1 MKRYGK
7 LGIIAG
13 LAVLS
18 IGIYYIQPIFTGET
32 RPEFS
37 VSAKSGDKTL
47 IEDMTIEGYYYE
59 NNLYGIGTEVEIA
72 NEATTYYS
80 TQPYLNQLQGSVNGN
95 EKMTQLQKKY
105 RSFMRGKEPQ
115 LANYF
120 EDDSILAY
128 ADITLDS
135 MSAVTE
141 DSKFL
146 IEVLDKKTN
155 DVISFSVDFPKA
167 TDYFSMY
174 IEDVQVA
181 NNKLIVVTN
190 GYSINSENGQDEQ
203 HLYSIDLP
211 NEKIEKDEK
220 IKMDLVDSKDKEIQ
234 YVELL
239 NAGNDIHS
247 SKILVYRVTL
257 DVPQTETEV
266 YDENEII
273 TQPVFGLIGVN
284 IETGEQFL
292 IDVSDKL
299 DNKALGNTIPIEN
312 STLYFYKKNDTT
324 LSLYSY
330 SLEQR
335 ELVELESVELTK
347 EQLAILKADVILQV
361 KDGIVFFA
369 ESSNVTDKAM
379 QIMAIDSNSGE
390 LVFEGTIDEKV
401 NQPSKR
407 DELYLSEILFQQ

>member
-95 EKMTQLQKKY
+95 EKMTQLQKDY
-105 RSFMRGKEPQ
+105 RSFMRGKEPS
-115 LANYF
+115 LVNFF

-128 ADITLDS
+128 VEITTDYL
-135 MSAVTE
+135 SAVTE
-141 DSKFL
+141 NSEFL

-155 DVISFSVDFPKA
+155 DVLSFSIEFPKA
-167 TDYFSMY
+167 ADYYSIY
-174 IEDVQVA
+174 VEDVQVA
-181 NNKLIVVTN
+181 NNKLLVVTN
-190 GYSINSENGQDEQ
+190 GYSISSGNGPDEQ

-220 IKMDLVDSKDKEIQ
+220 IQLDLIDPKGKEIQ

-247 SKILVYRVTL
+247 SEFLVYQVVL
-257 DVPQTETEV
+257 DVAQTEMYV
-266 YDENEII
+266 ENDII
-273 TQPVFGLIGVN
+273 TLPVFGLIGVN

-292 IDVSDKL
+292 IDVSDEVG
-299 DNKALGNTIPIEN
+299 NQALGNTLPMEN
-312 STLYFYKKNDTT
+312 STLYFYKTNDTT
-324 LSLYSY
+324 LSIYSY
-330 SLEQR
+330 SLDQK
-335 ELVELESVELTK
+335 ELVEVESVELTA
-347 EQLAILKADVILQV
+347 EQLATLKTDVVVQV
-361 KDGIVFFA
+361 KDGVVFFI
-369 ESSNVTDKAM
+369 ESSNVKDRNM
-379 QIMAIDSNSGE
+379 QIIAIDSNSGE
-390 LVFEGTIDEKV
+390 LVFEGAIEEKDD
-401 NQPSKR
+401 NLANKN
-407 DELYLSEILFQQ
+407 ELYLSEVLFQK